1 MKQKLA
7 RKVVISLKLIWQYIG
22 LSSSYLQNLE
32 QYNAGS
38 HELQPFKGFDVGK
51 SSKAGKSHKFEPVF
65 LRFGMYNGKSILKV
79 TIRRPLIHPNF
90 FPEFSPF
97 QQDAVGVY
105 VLYYA
110 RDIWRVKNDR

>member
-7 RKVVISLKLIWQYIG
+7 RKVVISLKLVWQYIG

-38 HELQPFKGFDVGK
+38 HVLQPFKVFDVGK

-65 LRFGMYNGKSILKV
+65 LDL
-79 TIRRPLIHPNF
+79 
-90 FPEFSPF
+90 
-97 QQDAVGVY
+97 A
-105 VLYYA
+105 
-110 RDIWRVKNDR
+110 